1 MKQNGFFL
9 IGILGIILTLL
20 FLGICYQA
28 SHILNSINAMT
39 VTDWEL
45 TEGYFISDKA
55 LIMAILSF
63 LISFISCAIG
73 IVTAKKSK
81 NS

>member
-1 MKQNGFFL
+1 MKQNGFLL

-28 SHILNSINAMT
+28 SNLLNSIHAMT
-39 VTDWEL
+39 VVDWEL
-45 TEGYFISDKA
+45 TEHYFISNTA

-63 LISFISCAIG
+63 LISSITCVIG
-73 IVTAKKSK
+73 IVAAKKSK